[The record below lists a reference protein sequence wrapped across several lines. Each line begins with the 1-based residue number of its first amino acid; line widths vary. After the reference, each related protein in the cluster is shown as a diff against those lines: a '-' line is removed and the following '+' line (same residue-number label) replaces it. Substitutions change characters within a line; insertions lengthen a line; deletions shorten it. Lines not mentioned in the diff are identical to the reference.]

1 MAEDNNNINVHI
13 EIDNS
18 IKKQNSEK
26 VELFVT
32 SIDNFKELKEEV
44 YENKINDLEKCK
56 NTYQTIISK
65 QNENSKDY
73 DIIEIEKM
81 NKLILL
87 EEKIKKYIE

>member
-44 YENKINDLEKCK
+44 YENKIND
-56 NTYQTIISK
+56 
-65 QNENSKDY
+65 
-73 DIIEIEKM
+73 
-81 NKLILL
+81 
-87 EEKIKKYIE
+87 

>member
-1 MAEDNNNINVHI
+1 M
-13 EIDNS
+13 
-18 IKKQNSEK
+18 
-26 VELFVT
+26 ELFVT

-87 EEKIKKYIE
+87 E